1 MRDRY
6 SESVDT
12 LTDLRAT
19 VTLLMRAAHD
29 TQTTLAAALRLTQGQ
44 VSRKQTG
51 HSEWTLPDC
60 DRLAAHYGITVPELL
75 SGRHTALNAAHQG
88 IQARLLAGTR

>member
-1 MRDRY
+1 M
-6 SESVDT
+6 DT
-12 LTDLRAT
+12 LTELRAT

-44 VSRKQTG
+44 VSRKQAG
-51 HSEWTLPDC
+51 RSEWTLRDC

-75 SGRHTALNAAHQG
+75 SGQHAAFHAAQQG
-88 IQARLLAGTR
+88 IQTRLLADSR